1 MIRIEENE
9 LEKINGGATPYIW
22 IGLAVTALVI
32 FLSGFIDGLVNPKK
46 CGE

>member
-1 MIRIEENE
+1 MIRIEDKDLEN
-9 LEKINGGATPYIW
+9 ITGGATPYIW
-22 IGLAVTALVI
+22 IGIAVAALVI